1 MDNITLNKTTYNI
14 KNKWEEFSISN
25 YFDIL
30 ELLKSD
36 ILTPDEQYANILAIA
51 MNKTISEVEDM
62 SINHYMALIKSLK
75 FLENTN
81 IDSIKIPNSIEI
93 GGKLYKININIKDFT
108 TEMYLNINHHM
119 SNTSESE
126 RLTNIIANIILPA
139 KQIKSFYG
147 KKLVNLTDFDMEEHT
162 KFIGNNINIILANS
176 IIVFFYQVMKVLTL
190 SSITSLENQVKRT
203 KMRLKLK
210 KKLGIIKAKE
220 LLGLDALITLQ
231 EQLEE
236 VGKKYID

>member
-36 ILTPDEQYANILAIA
+36 ILTPDEKYANILAIA

-75 FLENTN
+75 FLENTK
-81 IDSIKIPNSIEI
+81 IDTIKIPNSIEI
-93 GGKLYKININIKDFT
+93 GGKLYKINTNIKDFT

-126 RLTNIIANIILPA
+126 RLINIIANIILPA
-139 KQIKSFYG
+139 KQVKSFYG

-162 KFIGNNINIILANS
+162 KFIGDNINIILANS

-190 SSITSLENQVKRT
+190 SSITSLENKVKRT

-220 LLGLDALITLQ
+220 LLGLDVLITLQ